1 MPAYRSE
8 LMADDVISD
17 GDLNDLLG
25 GKDPLE
31 QIVAEMPSSRDVS
44 PAEVAPEAVEAGSDK
59 TNPMAPTSAYVFGRE
74 PQIPT
79 AEMPS
84 LAAANGRLVKALL
97 PRWRKI
103 VMRPMPLAADVIKVM
118 TYSQMLDQMSEPVYF
133 SLISLKPLQGQGLL
147 CIGSNLVVAAVDHLF
162 GGSGRFPTA
171 VKDRVLSPSE
181 RRLADRLMQAL
192 TTSVKE
198 SMQDLCPIDA
208 QPLLQ
213 DSDLKAHPIAAPD
226 DFMVVTD
233 LAATLGEEH
242 YPIRIAFP
250 YLSLEPIRH
259 TLRAPQ
265 RAGVPINHQR
275 WMDLLLE
282 QVQQADVELVA
293 ELATA
298 NATVAQLMSLKVGDF
313 IEVDLKQSLMASIAN
328 VPVLHCGYGI
338 SNGRYAIRV
347 HDFLTTPTVSDK
359 ENAHVR

>member
-1 MPAYRSE
+1 
-8 LMADDVISD
+8 MADDVLSD

-31 QIVAEMPSSRDVS
+31 QIVAEIPANAS
-44 PAEVAPEAVEAGSDK
+44 PAPMEAAAPSAGSGN
-59 TNPMAPTSAYVFGRE
+59 TEANTWPPASAYVFGRE
-74 PQIPT
+74 PQVPT
-79 AEMPS
+79 ADMPS
-84 LAAANGRLVKALL
+84 LAAANSRLVKALQ

-103 VMRPMPLAADVIKVM
+103 VMQPMPVAADAIKVM
-118 TYSQMLDQMSEPVYF
+118 PYSQMLEQMSESVYF

-147 CIGSNLVVAAVDHLF
+147 CIGSNLIVAVVDRLF
-162 GGSGRFPTA
+162 GGNGRFPTA
-171 VKDRVLSPSE
+171 IKDRVLSPSE

-192 TTSVKE
+192 IASVKE
-198 SMQDLCPIDA
+198 SMQDVCPVDA
-208 QPLLQ
+208 QVLLQ

-242 YPIRIAFP
+242 HPIRIAIP
-250 YLSLEPIRH
+250 YQSLEPIRH

-265 RAGVPINHQR
+265 RAGVPVNHQR

-298 NATVAQLMSLKVGDF
+298 NATVADLMSLKVGDF

-347 HDFLTTPTVSDK
+347 HDFLTTPTVSEK
-359 ENAHVR
+359 ENVHVR